1 MNAFTTLKKIAI
13 LSIMAHIFLGSV
25 TLSGA
30 QDKNPEPKRVLAI
43 FVFKQG
49 LPWASSIEESL
60 RAALASES
68 SCLIELDVEHADRS
82 RFPEKTYLSKVVDLY
97 RYKYTKRKVDLVL
110 AVGDEST
117 DLLLEYGEA
126 LFGDIPVVL
135 ITTDQKNLPRSL
147 LKPNMVSLV
156 WGHDFGKTGALIQD
170 LLPQTKN
177 LFVVSGTSLT
187 DRKIKNLAVEALAE
201 LHGRFTMQYLD
212 DFSAED
218 LLLKVTQLPE
228 DSAILYL
235 SIFRDANGQY
245 FVPRDIMSDIS
256 EKANAPTFGIADTY
270 LGHGIVGGNLLSA
283 GNQGKR
289 YAEIAVKILS
299 GGPLT
304 SLEFMEKGNQLMFDW
319 RQLKRWSIDEDRL
332 PAGSIVRYRAFSIW
346 QQYRWHIIGIIA
358 FLFIETFLI

>member
-1 MNAFTTLKKIAI
+1 MTEI
-13 LSIMAHIFLGSV
+13 
-25 TLSGA
+25 
-30 QDKNPEPKRVLAI
+30 
-43 FVFKQG
+43 
-49 LPWASSIEESL
+49 
-60 RAALASES
+60 
-68 SCLIELDVEHADRS
+68 
-82 RFPEKTYLSKVVDLY
+82 
-97 RYKYTKRKVDLVL
+97 
-110 AVGDEST
+110 
-117 DLLLEYGEA
+117 
-126 LFGDIPVVL
+126 
-135 ITTDQKNLPRSL
+135 
-147 LKPNMVSLV
+147 
-156 WGHDFGKTGALIQD
+156 
-170 LLPQTKN
+170 
-177 LFVVSGTSLT
+177 
-187 DRKIKNLAVEALAE
+187 IKNLAVEALAE

-299 GGPLT
+299 GEPLT

-319 RQLKRWSIDEDRL
+319 R
-332 PAGSIVRYRAFSIW
+332 
-346 QQYRWHIIGIIA
+346 
-358 FLFIETFLI
+358 